1 MQQPKNLKGLK
12 INKIERFKNLEF
24 SKTNEFKLS
33 KFKWMVQNTE
43 NSTLSYEKNVGAY
56 L

>member
-24 SKTNEFKLS
+24 SKTNKLN
-33 KFKWMVQNTE
+33 FQNLNE
-43 NSTLSYEKNVGAY
+43 
-56 L
+56 